1 MAELAPSGSSL
12 GLFLTAALILALTP
26 GPGVFYIVA
35 SALAGGTRAG
45 LLSVLGIAL
54 GTLVHIVFA
63 VVGLTALI
71 ASMPQAFAI
80 LKYTGAVYLIFL
92 GVRVIWGISAPDGSS
107 GRPVPTRS
115 LAIVR
120 RAIIINVLNP
130 KVGIF
135 FLAFLPQFVDPAR
148 GSVAAQFIALG
159 LTLVILA
166 SFTDTLY
173 AMFSSKV
180 SRWLSENVRNQK
192 WPGRVAGSTYMAL
205 GVASALL
212 QAPLA

>member
-92 GVRVIWGISAPDGSS
+92 GVRVIWGISAPDGSR